1 MARFEESDEQ
11 KTQRWQSRIA
21 RKRLDLS
28 ASVEETLEDSTL
40 LIEEEE
46 EVEAPENPVAAS
58 KDMPLIPPR
67 LSLQSK
73 QLPAIRSQATAEI
86 MIPSALSGRGRETR
100 TVESGNIIARVA
112 QRLTSSLSSLERMPR
127 NDGST
132 TPVVSVG
139 GGERSALKFGTI
151 SGYHASEAAEPR
163 DGKPG
168 VGKRTTKVRLQV
180 VPKPD
185 MTPRLGADASLLC
198 DIATNPSMPA
208 VSETDARI
216 ETLNVVAQREG
227 LRGSGKFELGQA
239 DLAVAN
245 AHITIESVVVVMLA
259 GDPGPV
265 VVQYISLQ
273 PTIGFTIHLSAPTK
287 NATPFNYAIVA
298 V

>member
-40 LIEEEE
+40 LVEEEE
-46 EVEAPENPVAAS
+46 EVEAPENPVAVS
-58 KDMPLIPPR
+58 SGTPLIPPR

-73 QLPAIRSQATAEI
+73 QLPAIRSQASAEI
-86 MIPSALSGRGRETR
+86 MVPPALPGRGRETR

-112 QRLTSSLSSLERMPR
+112 QRLTSSLTSLERMPR
-127 NDGST
+127 TDGGI
-132 TPVVSVG
+132 TPVASFSA
-139 GGERSALKFGTI
+139 GERSALKSGTI
-151 SGYHASEAAEPR
+151 SGYHTSEATEHR
-163 DGKPG
+163 DGKSG
-168 VGKRTTKVRLQV
+168 VFKRTTKVRLQV

-185 MTPRLGADASLLC
+185 MTPRPGVDASLLC
-198 DIATNPSMPA
+198 DIATNPSIPA
-208 VSETDARI
+208 ISETDARI
-216 ETLNVVAQREG
+216 ETPHAVALREE
-227 LRGSGKFELGQA
+227 LRGSGKFEMGQA

-245 AHITIESVVVVMLA
+245 VHIAVESVVVVMLA